1 MAAAAVASREAATVA
16 SRGAAARTLGALA
29 LANARYWPTVAPRVR
44 SQLGRWSERARAIE
58 EPELRALAL
67 AKLRLEGLN
76 AQAAAIAATLAPR
89 PHRAPATRAIV
100 ALELLYDYLDG
111 VTERRLAD
119 PLGDG
124 ARLYGAFVG
133 AFDER
138 APLPA
143 SAGGE
148 DAYARALAQTVR
160 DGLAQLPARAAVA
173 ETAQLC
179 AQRAAQ
185 AQVRM
190 HAVAALG
197 HEPLAQWAREQARA
211 GSLGW
216 REQARAGSLGWDARA
231 RESRLGWREQ
241 LAGAAASVL
250 TLHALIAAAADPA
263 TTSSDAQ
270 RIDEAYVAI
279 CALATLLDGIVD
291 READIASGRRSYA
304 SLYDEEPLLAN
315 ALAGLVREGAAACA
329 RLRNGAHHL
338 MTLAAV
344 VAFWST
350 APGARRALASPAY
363 AALRIELGSLVFG
376 PAVVMRAWRAGR
388 RIG

>member
-1 MAAAAVASREAATVA
+1 
-16 SRGAAARTLGALA
+16 
-29 LANARYWPTVAPRVR
+29 
-44 SQLGRWSERARAIE
+44 
-58 EPELRALAL
+58 
-67 AKLRLEGLN
+67 
-76 AQAAAIAATLAPR
+76 
-89 PHRAPATRAIV
+89 
-100 ALELLYDYLDG
+100 
-111 VTERRLAD
+111 
-119 PLGDG
+119 
-124 ARLYGAFVG
+124 
-133 AFDER
+133 
-138 APLPA
+138 
-143 SAGGE
+143 
-148 DAYARALAQTVR
+148 
-160 DGLAQLPARAAVA
+160 
-173 ETAQLC
+173 
-179 AQRAAQ
+179 
-185 AQVRM
+185 
-190 HAVAALG
+190 
-197 HEPLAQWAREQARA
+197 
-211 GSLGW
+211 LGW